1 MIQCFIGLQTYIYT
15 GINIVYRQWPDRH
28 SPRSNVLNSL
38 FIYDHMNLIQP
49 YYFVENYLFQKGFPR
64 RGRLSQDGLANL
76 FKCVCVQWSHFF
88 KKLFI
93 TSFCWFIEIRTD
105 RYLIFFRKIMWS
117 LDHTKLAWGGGNKT
131 PVHLG
136 IQKPF

>member
-1 MIQCFIGLQTYIYT
+1 MVVNLWMCLLDYLLSLSLSLTLSLSLSQCFIGLQTYIYT

-88 KKLFI
+88 KKNCLLPVFVDLLKL
-93 TSFCWFIEIRTD
+93 EQTD
-105 RYLIFFRKIMWS
+105 IWYS
-117 LDHTKLAWGGGNKT
+117 LGK
-131 PVHLG
+131 
-136 IQKPF
+136 